1 MLYKD
6 KLVET
11 YPVRLRLVV
20 CSIILF
26 ISLSAYIFPRFLE
39 TGLKNTDNKK
49 NDFEAIDVPPPTSQI
64 EIIKPP
70 PRPSVPIASEDEDFD
85 MDISIE
91 DTDVDNF
98 EEYEPPSFA
107 NDEEIFESFQVSSEP
122 KPRKGFEVNRFLTY
136 PELAREMQQ
145 EGTVIILAIINKKG
159 RVAHAEVL
167 HGVIPIL
174 DEAALNAVKKSI
186 WTPAKQNTKRVSV
199 RMNIPVRFNLK

>member
-39 TGLKNTDNKK
+39 TGLKNIDKK
-49 NDFEAIDVPPPTSQI
+49 NNDFEAIDVPPPTSQV

-85 MDISIE
+85 MEISIE

-98 EEYEPPSFA
+98 EEWEPPSFS
-107 NDEEIFESFQVSSEP
+107 NDEEIFESFQVSNEP
-122 KPRKGFEVNRFLTY
+122 KPRKGFEVGKFAVY
-136 PELAREMQQ
+136 PELAKEAGI
-145 EGTVIILAIINKKG
+145 EGTVIIAAFINKKG
-159 RVAHAEVL
+159 IPKNIYIVK
-167 HGVIPIL
+167 GVHESL
-174 DEAALNAVKKSI
+174 DRAAFDAVEKSR
-186 WTPAKQNTKRVSV
+186 WVPVKNQGKRIGVWI
-199 RMNIPVRFNLK
+199 NIPVSFKLQ